1 MQLITTKDYQDMSRI
16 AANII
21 AAQITLHPRSV
32 LGLATGSTPLGIY
45 QQLVQRHQAG
55 DIDFA
60 QIRSV
65 NLDEYCGLAPDH
77 PNSYHYYMWE
87 NLFRH
92 VNVKPENV
100 HIPDGL
106 AEDVAA
112 ECARYERLIEGLG
125 GIDLQLLGLGEN
137 GHIGF
142 NEPAESFT
150 TVTHQVELD
159 EQTIVSNSRLFAS
172 VDEVP
177 RSAITM
183 GIKAIMQAR
192 KVILVVNGVRKAAI
206 LKKALY
212 GPVTPRVPASIL
224 QLHPDVTVVADAEAL
239 SEI

>member
-177 RSAITM
+177 CSAITM

>member
-45 QQLVQRHQAG
+45 QQMVQRHQAG

>member
-224 QLHPDVTVVADAEAL
+224 QLHRDVTVVADAEAL

>member
-65 NLDEYCGLAPDH
+65 KLDEYCGLAPDH

>member
-112 ECARYERLIEGLG
+112 ECARYERLIERLG